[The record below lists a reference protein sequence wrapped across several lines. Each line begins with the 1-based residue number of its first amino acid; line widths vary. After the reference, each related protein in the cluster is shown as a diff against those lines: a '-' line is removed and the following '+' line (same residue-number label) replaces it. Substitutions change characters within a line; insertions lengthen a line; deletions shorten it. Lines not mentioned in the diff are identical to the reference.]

1 MMAVLVRMCTSKH
14 GEDVREHEEIV
25 HGNNVNVIDT
35 LCLEFGELLD
45 KARNLVRAS
54 TAERSGHADDEA
66 LDDMR

>member
-1 MMAVLVRMCTSKH
+1 MFRGKH

-25 HGNNVNVIDT
+25 YGNNINVIDT
-35 LCLEFGELLD
+35 LCLELGELLD
-45 KARNLVRAS
+45 ETRNLVRAS